1 MALCP
6 VPEILAKLVSI
17 DSLSRTPTS
26 PWAGEQAN
34 PDKRS
39 TRTAQQNARGLAR
52 RLAGHSFS
60 IDRRNVLNV
69 STRISL
75 LLAEGTN
82 YYFNGSGANW
92 GNRVGAGVLVL

>member
-6 VPEILAKLVSI
+6 VPEILAKLVSR

-26 PWAGEQAN
+26 PWAGEHAN
-34 PDKRS
+34 PDKSS
-39 TRTAQQNARGLAR
+39 TRTAHLNTRELAR
-52 RLAGHSFS
+52 RLAGQSNS
-60 IDRRNVLNV
+60 IDRRIVLNA

-82 YYFNGSGANW
+82 YYFNGSRANW